1 MDNLEKFINDD
12 DLCDWDVLV
21 KMAVIHHQF
30 ESIHPFYNGNGRT
43 GRIINILYLVKQDLL
58 GIPVLYL
65 SRYINQNKSEYYRLL
80 QSVRVDDAW
89 EDWLLYILK
98 GIEQTSRQT
107 TQLIIDIK
115 SLMQQYKHNLRHQLP
130 NIYSQDLINN
140 LFRHPYTKIN
150 FVTEELKVHRNTAT
164 KYLDELVR
172 IGLLSKHKISKENFY
187 LNDALFA
194 LLQNVGHIGSEDA
207 S

>member
-1 MDNLEKFINDD
+1 
-12 DLCDWDVLV
+12 
-21 KMAVIHHQF
+21 
-30 ESIHPFYNGNGRT
+30 
-43 GRIINILYLVKQDLL
+43 LVKQDLL